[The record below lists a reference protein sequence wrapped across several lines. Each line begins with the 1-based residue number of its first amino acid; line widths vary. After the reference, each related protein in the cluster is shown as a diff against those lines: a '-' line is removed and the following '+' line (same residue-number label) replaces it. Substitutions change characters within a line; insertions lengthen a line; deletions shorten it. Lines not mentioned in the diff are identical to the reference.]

1 MSYFSRFSPFR
12 AIRDLRLYLSQR
24 QPYEL
29 VFLVISIILTTLLLA
44 GFYVDSRVERV
55 YKRDILYF
63 ESWTENRSDEEIK
76 AQQAIDQ
83 VERDRR
89 LAEIRKAEEERQA
102 SFKRLDEKLQR
113 WGL

>member
-29 VFLVISIILTTLLLA
+29 VFLVISIVLTTLLLA

-63 ESWTENRSDEEIK
+63 DSWALDRSDEAIK
-76 AQQAIDQ
+76 AKQSVDQ

-89 LAEIRKAEEERQA
+89 LAEIRKAEEERKA
-102 SFKRLDEKLQR
+102 SFQRLDEKLQR

>member
-1 MSYFSRFSPFR
+1 MSYLSRFSPIR
-12 AIRDLRLYLSQR
+12 AIRDLRLFLSHR

-29 VFLVISIILTTLLLA
+29 VFFVISILITTLLLA

-55 YKRDILYF
+55 YKREIQYF
-63 ESWTENRSDEEIK
+63 DSWALDRSDDAIK
-76 AQQAIDQ
+76 AKQAVDQ

-89 LAEIRKAEEERQA
+89 LAEIRKAEEERRA
-102 SFKRLDEKLQR
+102 SFQRLDDKMKR